1 MNKIKQTFFLYKN
14 SFIWAF
20 ILIIISGLG
29 FVGVYY
35 FGIMESESDV
45 IETELTTIDVLEKSN
60 SDTDSEDNEEDSNT
74 IVKVDSSNLIKVD
87 VKGKVKKPGVYEVES
102 SYRVVDVIKKAGG
115 LSKDADTS
123 VTNLSKKVYDEMVI
137 VIYSKAEVKNYESIK
152 EVQKQNEQLC
162 LNNETVIDGAC
173 INSSSIKNESN
184 VSNSKVSINTDN
196 IQELMTLSGIGESKA
211 KQIISYRKSNGNF
224 KNIEDIMNVEGIGE
238 SIFEKIKDNI
248 TT

>member
-1 MNKIKQTFFLYKN
+1 MNKIKQAFFLYKN

-35 FGIMESESDV
+35 FGVMESESDV

-152 EVQKQNEQLC
+152 EVQKQNEQTC
-162 LNNETVIDGAC
+162 VNNEAVVDGAC
-173 INSSSIKNESN
+173 INSSSSKNESN
-184 VSNSKVSINTDN
+184 ISSSKVSINTDN

>member
-1 MNKIKQTFFLYKN
+1 MNKFKQIFFLYKN

-29 FVGVYY
+29 FTGVYY
-35 FGIMESESDV
+35 FGVMEAESDV
-45 IETELTTIDVLEKSN
+45 IETELTTIDSLEKSN
-60 SDTDSEDNEEDSNT
+60 SDTEGIDKKEESNT

-87 VKGKVKKPGVYEVES
+87 VKGKVKKPGVYEVEKS
-102 SYRVVDVIKKAGG
+102 CRVVDVIKKAGG
-115 LSKDADTS
+115 LAKDADTS

-137 VIYSKAEVKNYESIK
+137 VIYSKTEVKNYESIK
-152 EVQKQNEQLC
+152 EVKKQNEQIC
-162 LNNETVIDGAC
+162 LNNEMVVDGAC
-173 INSSSIKNESN
+173 INSSSSKDESN
-184 VSNSKVSINTDN
+184 VSNSKISINTDN
-196 IQELMTLSGIGESKA
+196 IEELMTLSGIGESKA

-224 KNIEDIMNVEGIGE
+224 KNIEEIMKVEGIGE